1 MIKNIVPAMAGGVVA
16 AIIVAIIYTFSA
28 SAALHHMVQGAASKL
43 KPLVYLQP
51 DQPPAGTVGKP
62 YPGYSFCNP
71 APTPGQFCGKV
82 LPKNK
87 VQINPS
93 GGSPN
98 YTFTNT
104 PGLPF
109 GLRLNLN
116 GNLTGTPTKAGTYSF
131 KICAKDR
138 VGKKACNTINNL
150 VINPKENKPAKESSP
165 SIKAWPLLVKAN
177 TLPALEA
184 MSHAGN
190 EDITYYR
197 PMELKGPVQ
206 FTMGDP
212 IQKNPC
218 YTTKASGEA
227 YGLCG
232 GVFWQFSSPLGCDIS
247 LHVSPVKFDPTTQ
260 ETAFA
265 LGLTGMPCWEDGKAS
280 AWSAKRV
287 EIIKAERAGTGLKA
301 TLRIYYEENAGGAAV
316 EKALPDFT
324 LNIGSLTKYTD

>member
-1 MIKNIVPAMAGGVVA
+1 MAGGVVA
-16 AIIVAIIYTFSA
+16 AVIIAVVYTFSA
-28 SAALHHMVQGAASKL
+28 SAALHHTVQGAASKL

-51 DQPPAGTVGKP
+51 SQPPNGTVGKP

-138 VGKKACNTINNL
+138 VGKKACNTINGL
-150 VINPKENKPAKESSP
+150 VINEKENIPAVGSGLSV
-165 SIKAWPLLVKAN
+165 KAWPLLVRAN
-177 TLPALEA
+177 TLNAIIA
-184 MSHAGN
+184 MSHAGK
-190 EDITYYR
+190 EDINYYR
-197 PMELKGPVQ
+197 AMEFKGSVQ
-206 FTMGDP
+206 LIFGDP
-212 IQKNPC
+212 IQKMPC

-232 GVFWQFSSPLGCDIS
+232 GTFWQFKSPLGCEIS
-247 LHVSPVKFDPTTQ
+247 LHALPVKFDAEKQ
-260 ETAFA
+260 ETSFSIS
-265 LGLTGMPCWEDGKAS
+265 LTGMPCWEDGKNS

-287 EIIKAERAGTGLKA
+287 EIVKAERMGTGLKA
-301 TLRIYYEENAGGAAV
+301 TLRIFYDENVGGGAV

-324 LNIGSLTKYTD
+324 LTIGPLTKYTD